1 MSEVVLVLSTVPNDE
16 SAEQLVQTLVDERLA
31 ACINMSAPIVSTY
44 RWQGKIEHDVERQL
58 TIKTT
63 RATLPALH
71 ARLVE
76 LHSYEL
82 PEFIVIDVHAGSS
95 DYLAWVARE
104 TSATHQ

>member
-1 MSEVVLVLSTVPNDE
+1 MSDVVVVLSTVPDDE
-16 SAEQLVQTLVDERLA
+16 SAEKLVRTLVEERLA
-31 ACINMSAPIVSTY
+31 ACINVSSPMTSTY
-44 RWQGKIEHDVERQL
+44 RWQGKIERDVERQL

-63 RATLPALH
+63 RQSLPALH
-71 ARLVE
+71 ARLLE

-104 TSATHQ
+104 TSIPHP